1 MQEFHMCYHE
11 ETGITFAS
19 FYPGCISTTGLFGE
33 HISLFRLL
41 FPPFQKYITKGY
53 VSEDEARKRLAQVVG
68 EPSLTKSG
76 VYWSKD
82 SASFKNQLLEEAT
95 DVQKASKM
103 WEISEKLIGLKVHSV
118 VRNLDFVEIFSFVD
132 DLLFENDN
140 KMTHPCCK
148 EHITLAVS

>member
-1 MQEFHMCYHE
+1 MRDHE

-19 FYPGCISTTGLFGE
+19 FYPGCISTTGLFRE

-41 FPPFQKYITKGY
+41 FPPFQKYIAKGY

-68 EPSLTKSG
+68 EPSLTKLG
-76 VYWSKD
+76 VYRSWNKD

-103 WEISEKLIGLKVHSV
+103 CEISEKLIGLKVHSV

-132 DLLFENDN
+132 DL
-140 KMTHPCCK
+140 
-148 EHITLAVS
+148 